1 MLDLF
6 NKKALAEAQIKIANA
21 EAKAEAN
28 SKKFKTAVIA
38 GSSTT
43 GAAVAAIAAH
53 FVFGNGRKLNRDK
66 IKNFDQVVEERD
78 GAITEKAK
86 VEAANKQ
93 LAEFK
98 AAADTEI
105 KQLKSTVDVMTASGF
120 NLIEANEKAI
130 EGDVAAW
137 NNAVANHEKLAARI
151 YKPKTN
157 EDFAKLRNNLMKTFN
172 DTINE
177 LEKAEEESTEEKAA
191 EEESTEEKAAEEAK
205 AEAIK
210 NAEAVKNAACQKAAD
225 AKAAFDTAE
234 AALNAVADPNN
245 IPTDIQKAY
254 DDTKAALDAAEEE
267 LKKAEEDLKALQNG

>member
-191 EEESTEEKAAEEAK
+191 EEAK